1 MHLPTPPV
9 GGATVVALAE
19 FVRAR
24 LNEVGGTLAPLL
36 RARAGMEILPAS
48 RQLESADS
56 AISCAARN
64 FASAVVAAAGPF
76 APTSYARTR
85 LIRQMHASGLLT
97 ADEVRRTTAALDA
110 AHDDSSLDRMVEAF

>member
-9 GGATVVALAE
+9 AGAAVAALAE

-24 LNEVGGTLAPLL
+24 LDEVGDTLAPLL
-36 RARAGMEILPAS
+36 RARPGTEVLPAS
-48 RQLESADS
+48 RHPENADS
-56 AISCAARN
+56 AISCAARG

-76 APTSYARTR
+76 APTSFARTR

-97 ADEVRRTTAALDA
+97 ADEVRRAAAVLEA
-110 AHDDSSLDRMVEAF
+110 AQDDVRRDRLAKAF